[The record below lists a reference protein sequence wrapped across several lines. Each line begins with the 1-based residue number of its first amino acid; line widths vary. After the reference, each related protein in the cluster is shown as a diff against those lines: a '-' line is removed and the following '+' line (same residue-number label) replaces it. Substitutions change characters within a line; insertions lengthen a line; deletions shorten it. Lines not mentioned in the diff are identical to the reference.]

1 MRRSFFSSK
10 HSMSWYL
17 ARDLTDPRK
26 QNGPSKAIDKIW
38 QGHLS
43 FSQFGHNKALTRS
56 RHVNPTN
63 AAHHHCS
70 QWLLYP
76 PAVPEQHNAKK
87 NTNTKSSDE
96 CPNAVLNPMC
106 SDCSDI
112 GLSSL
117 LEQILV
123 MPYSSWV
130 KKIIAL
136 KTLEV
141 KNFGR
146 KIHMLFLKSSPAE
159 KLHNC
164 SAPLAV
170 PGIEHWTQSRDVSQA
185 TQEMLNDEQ
194 HPGATTSGRNVQTR
208 AQTMV
213 CSLTETLSSK

>member
-43 FSQFGHNKALTRS
+43 FSHFGHNKALTRS

-70 QWLLYP
+70 QWLLCP
-76 PAVPEQHNAKK
+76 QAVPEQYNAKK
-87 NTNTKSSDE
+87 DTNTKSSDE

-130 KKIIAL
+130 KKSIAL
-136 KTLEV
+136 K
-141 KNFGR
+141 NPW
-146 KIHMLFLKSSPAE
+146 SE
-159 KLHNC
+159 KLWAKNPHVFFEKFSC
-164 SAPLAV
+164 RKAPQL
-170 PGIEHWTQSRDVSQA
+170 
-185 TQEMLNDEQ
+185 Q
-194 HPGATTSGRNVQTR
+194 HTPCRSWNWALDSKQRRLTSDTRNG
-208 AQTMV
+208 
-213 CSLTETLSSK
+213 